1 MFASLKDVGKNKFK
15 TNAIALFTFIVNST
29 KGPAGGGYAPLAD
42 AQKVLKAEP
51 TFITINEQLKDP
63 SGNVFI
69 SATAAGIAAIDGP
82 AAGATG
88 GPVPPV
94 VPPNAVP
101 QAGAIPSVSTSKFSL
116 EKGIGIPAT
125 KRGGMK
131 GETYPFS
138 QMEVGDSF
146 FVPATEKR
154 PDPAKALGSTLFSA
168 ALRFATKVVGQTRTN
183 KKGREVPVYT
193 FSRKFKVRPVA
204 AVAATDTTPA
214 QPAGARIWRTE

>member
-69 SATAAGIAAIDGP
+69 SATAAGIAAIDG
-82 AAGATG
+82 AGVA
-88 GPVPPV
+88 VSAPPV

-101 QAGAIPSVSTSKFSL
+101 QAGAVPSVGTSKFSL

-138 QMEVGDSF
+138 AMEVGDSF

-154 PDPAKALGSTLFSA
+154 PDPAKALGSTLSSA

-214 QPAGARIWRTE
+214 QPAGARIWRVE